1 MNVLILGSG
10 GREHAIAW
18 KLRQSAKLTDLWV
31 APGNAGTAALARN
44 LDLSANDADG
54 IIAACREHRIDLVVV
69 GPEQPLAE
77 GLVDR
82 LAAEG
87 IAAFGP
93 SREAARIESSK
104 AFAKDLLL
112 ASDIP
117 TAASATFTSLTA
129 ARDYVI
135 GLAQPPVVKADG
147 LAGGKGA
154 FVCDSKDEALKALSQ
169 MMEERVFGEAGGTV
183 VIEERLSGR
192 EVSAHAF
199 TDGVTVRPMPFACD
213 YKRVYD
219 GDQGPNTGGM
229 GAYSPPLWLDEAAEP
244 LIHETITEATVRAL
258 AERGSR
264 FRGVLYPGLM
274 MTESGPK
281 VLEFNA
287 RFGDPETQ
295 VLLPRLKSDLLDIL
309 WAAANDRLDEV
320 DIDWST
326 DACVAVVMASGGYPD
341 DYPTGKPIAGL
352 ATVEPDVMVFHAGTA
367 QSEDDGVVT
376 TGGRVLSVV
385 AMAPTLAEARARA
398 YANVQR
404 IHFSRAHY
412 RKDIAAPAQDARV
425 E

>member
-1 MNVLILGSG
+1 HRHSLCGRHGRLPHLRLCCRDPRRHGGGRDDRGLGALALRRALPDCAAHRQRGARGQPRRLRHHFEAARHHRVGMNVLILGSG

-192 EVSAHAF
+192 EVSA
-199 TDGVTVRPMPFACD
+199 
-213 YKRVYD
+213 
-219 GDQGPNTGGM
+219 
-229 GAYSPPLWLDEAAEP
+229 
-244 LIHETITEATVRAL
+244 
-258 AERGSR
+258 
-264 FRGVLYPGLM
+264 
-274 MTESGPK
+274 
-281 VLEFNA
+281 
-287 RFGDPETQ
+287 
-295 VLLPRLKSDLLDIL
+295 
-309 WAAANDRLDEV
+309 
-320 DIDWST
+320 
-326 DACVAVVMASGGYPD
+326 
-341 DYPTGKPIAGL
+341 
-352 ATVEPDVMVFHAGTA
+352 
-367 QSEDDGVVT
+367 
-376 TGGRVLSVV
+376 
-385 AMAPTLAEARARA
+385 
-398 YANVQR
+398 
-404 IHFSRAHY
+404 
-412 RKDIAAPAQDARV
+412 
-425 E
+425 